1 MTKITLG
8 ERNKLHNEIQASI
21 QRQKEAAIDDILLK
35 ADPEK
40 KADTLLAIK
49 SIVDAHNKMSEQW
62 DRFLHNGKT
71 EAEEIRA
78 RTDAEKK
85 EFDKMN
91 KQIEDL
97 FGDIW
102 GMKKGKAR
110 CESDK
115 S

>member
-1 MTKITLG
+1 MIKITLG
-8 ERNKLHNEIQASI
+8 ERNKLHHEIQASI
-21 QRQKEAAIDDILLK
+21 QRQKEAAIDDILRK

-40 KADTLLAIK
+40 KGDTLLVIK

-78 RTDAEKK
+78 RFDSEKK
-85 EFDKMN
+85 ESDDLN
-91 KQIEDL
+91 KQIDDL
-97 FGDIW
+97 LGDLW

-110 CESDK
+110 CENDK